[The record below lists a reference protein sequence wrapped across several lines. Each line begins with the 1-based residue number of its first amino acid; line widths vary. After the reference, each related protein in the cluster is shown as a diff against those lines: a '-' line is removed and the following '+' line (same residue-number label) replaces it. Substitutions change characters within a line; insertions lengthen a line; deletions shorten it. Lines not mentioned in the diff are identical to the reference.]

1 MCGDSDGN
9 HAADAAAV
17 LSGGF
22 GRLIDPNTPTNGLSM
37 KKWLIGTG
45 VVASVGFGIWSLYVA
60 SRYQALCELSY
71 FSASAAEIKLCD
83 ERLAELRGG

>member
-1 MCGDSDGN
+1 MCGDSVGN
-9 HAADAAAV
+9 HAANAAAV

-22 GRLIDPNTPTNGLSM
+22 GRLLAEDTPTNGLSM

-45 VVASVGFGIWSLYVA
+45 AVASVGFGIWSLYVA

-71 FSASAAEIKLCD
+71 FSASSAEIKLCD
-83 ERLAELRGG
+83 ERLSELRGG